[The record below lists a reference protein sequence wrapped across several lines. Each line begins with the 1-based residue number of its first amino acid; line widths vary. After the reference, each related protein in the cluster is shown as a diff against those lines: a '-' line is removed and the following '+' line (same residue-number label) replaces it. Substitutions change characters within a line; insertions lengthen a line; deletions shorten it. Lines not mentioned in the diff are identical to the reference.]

1 MSGYGLEG
9 RAGFTLI
16 EALVAATLAS
26 VLVVLVS
33 GVFLVQ
39 NQYYA
44 LQLKRAIVQDNA
56 RSVTAMMASDL
67 RSAMKGSV
75 LVAEP
80 ARVVVRTPLALSVI
94 CATQGPDVFA
104 YLDGGEATLD
114 TTDVAGFAVRD
125 SVGAWSYYN
134 ATWKTLSGAGGS
146 PGASC
151 AAQGADT
158 VGASADFVRLKRLG
172 SYHSPPPGIGEV
184 LMFFAETE
192 YGFATS
198 ALDSTSRA
206 LYRGPY
212 GGTLVE
218 FVTGMDS
225 TAGFAYRTGGTTYVP
240 SVSGP
245 ALLNI
250 DAIRVD
256 AEARTHAETGGRSDV
271 TYGWSVSVPLR
282 NAR

>member
-1 MSGYGLEG
+1 M
-9 RAGFTLI
+9 
-16 EALVAATLAS
+16 
-26 VLVVLVS
+26 LVVLVS

-67 RSAMKGSV
+67 RSVAKGGV
-75 LVAEP
+75 IVAES

-94 CATQGPDVFA
+94 CATQGPDVFV
-104 YLDGGEATLD
+104 YLDGGEAALD
-114 TTDVAGFAVRD
+114 TTNVAGFAVRD
-125 SVGAWSYYN
+125 SAGAWSYYN
-134 ATWKTLSGAGGS
+134 VTWRKLVTPGGN
-146 PGASC
+146 PAASC

-158 VGASADFVRLKRLG
+158 VGASSDFIKLKRLG
-172 SYHSPPPGIGEV
+172 SYHSPAPGIGDV
-184 LMFFAETE
+184 LMFFAERE
-192 YGFATS
+192 YSFAAS

-225 TAGFAYRTGGTTYVP
+225 TAGFAYRTGGSTYSS

-245 ALLNI
+245 ALQDI

-271 TYGWSVSVPLR
+271 RYGWSVSIPLR
-282 NAR
+282 NVR